1 MKAIFIAAGKGSR
14 LGTLTNDLPKPLVD
28 VNGKSI
34 IERQINLLY
43 KKNINDIVIVTGYKK
58 EKFTFK
64 NIEYVFNSNFLTDE
78 QAGSLMRAR
87 EKFSGDIL
95 IMFGDILFDE
105 QILEQVLNVND
116 YIANCENYQEE
127 IDYIDNIIGN
137 PENWYNRKN
146 NGINYF
152 LGIHKLVLLKKE
164 VIPLLREAGYGNI
177 IFGNMF
183 IFSESTGQCGITPN
197 GDTLE
202 KRVGNCLDDCQSQPG
217 CPQMKCVA
225 YCQSLR
231 CKGGATK
238 CSSTQPSNCSYCD
251 TEWWNK

>member
-116 YIANCENYQEE
+116 HIAIA
-127 IDYIDNIIGN
+127 IDKNWKKSYLERNDNPID
-137 PENWYNRKN
+137 KAD
-146 NGINYF
+146 
-152 LGIHKLVLLKKE
+152 KVLLKNNKIVQVSAKQIDADLNVDTGE
-164 VIPLLREAGYGNI
+164 LLGI
-177 IFGNMF
+177 MKLS
-183 IFSESTGQCGITPN
+183 SEGSKILIEHYEKLENNHIGKFHDAESFKKAKFVDILQELISTGISINPIIITGN
-197 GDTLE
+197 WCEIDTP
-202 KRVGNCLDDCQSQPG
+202 DDLARA
-217 CPQMKCVA
+217 KKIFV
-225 YCQSLR
+225 
-231 CKGGATK
+231 
-238 CSSTQPSNCSYCD
+238 
-251 TEWWNK
+251 

>member
-14 LGTLTNDLPKPLVD
+14 LGSLTNNLPKPLVD

-87 EKFSGDIL
+87 EKFSGDVL

-116 YIANCENYQEE
+116 HIAIA
-127 IDYIDNIIGN
+127 IDKNWKKSYLERNDNPID
-137 PENWYNRKN
+137 KAD
-146 NGINYF
+146 
-152 LGIHKLVLLKKE
+152 KVLLKNNKIVQVSAKQIDADLNE
-164 VIPLLREAGYGNI
+164 DTGELLGI
-177 IFGNMF
+177 MKLS
-183 IFSESTGQCGITPN
+183 SEGSKILIEHYEKLENNHIGKFHDAESFKKAKFVDILQELISTGISINPIIITGN
-197 GDTLE
+197 WCEIDTP
-202 KRVGNCLDDCQSQPG
+202 DDLARA
-217 CPQMKCVA
+217 KKIFV
-225 YCQSLR
+225 
-231 CKGGATK
+231 
-238 CSSTQPSNCSYCD
+238 
-251 TEWWNK
+251 